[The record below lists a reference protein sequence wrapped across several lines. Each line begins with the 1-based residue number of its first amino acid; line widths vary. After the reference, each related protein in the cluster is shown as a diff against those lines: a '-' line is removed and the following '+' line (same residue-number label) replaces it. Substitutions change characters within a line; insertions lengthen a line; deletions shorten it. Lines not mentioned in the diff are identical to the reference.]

1 MEYGVVIPAAGQ
13 GKRMKAGK
21 NKLLLEL
28 NGSPVIIHTL
38 RVFEKDSNCKG
49 IYLSI
54 HPGDRQALEKLL
66 RKYDITKVV
75 KLVDGGEERQHS
87 VYNALLEVDHD
98 IVLVHDGARP
108 FIKPSTIQHL
118 VEKTK
123 ETGAAIAAVP
133 VKDTIKKVVDGEVEE
148 TIERSSLWM
157 VQTPQAFRVSL
168 LTKAHE
174 AAITDRFLG
183 TDDASLVERLNI
195 DVSVV
200 ESDYDNIKL
209 TTPEDLYFAEAIVK
223 KQQDMSGGENHV

>member
-38 RVFEKDSNCKG
+38 RVFENDPNCKG
-49 IYLSI
+49 IYLAI

-66 RKYDITKVV
+66 GQFDITKVV
-75 KLVDGGEERQHS
+75 KLVDGGDERQHS

-108 FIKPSTIQHL
+108 FIKQSTIQQL

-168 LTKAHE
+168 LTKSHV
-174 AAITDRFLG
+174 AAMTDGFLG
-183 TDDASLVERLNI
+183 TDDASLVERLQIN
-195 DVSVV
+195 VSVV